1 MLENKEIDDEVYNFE
16 KERILLLFK
25 KENYNNQQKKWFL
38 ESKMIEAN
46 KVNDK
51 RLINLY
57 KEIEEMIE

>member
-46 KVNDK
+46 KVNDQ

-57 KEIEEMIE
+57 KEIEEMIK

>member
-38 ESKMIEAN
+38 EYKMIEAN
-46 KVNDK
+46 KVNDQ

>member
-46 KVNDK
+46 KVNDQ

-57 KEIEEMIE
+57 KEIEELIE

>member
-46 KVNDK
+46 KVNDQ